1 MKAPIYKYISEV
13 HARAE
18 EADEPYT
25 YICNEICGYFK
36 KLVIDGVKLIKR
48 PLAIDCVN
56 KGKEMEET
64 ERLEIQ

>member
-13 HARAE
+13 HARTV

-25 YICNEICGYFK
+25 DICNEIRGYFR

-56 KGKEMEET
+56 KRKETEET
-64 ERLEIQ
+64 E